1 MKIFPHIDKSVD
13 YSGFNRDNWNLR
25 IHAQHLLI
33 ADCAKNAT
41 TQAEREHHE
50 HKAGVRYTELLQLQY
65 LDLARC
71 HLIDP
76 MHNLF
81 LGTSKRMINLWK
93 ARGYLS
99 DTMCEKLQRKM
110 DLIVPPAYTG
120 RLPSK
125 VEAGF
130 AGFTAEQFM
139 LWTTLYSPFVLRDF
153 LPENLYSHWCLFSK
167 ACSILCKSCI
177 KKDEVKTADK
187 LLLEFCVGVETL
199 YGYQACTPNMHL
211 HCHLRDCILDVGP
224 LNSFWCFSFERYN
237 GILENMKKTWNS
249 PESQLIHKFSNLQAF
264 TGVTLPQSASPELI
278 HCFTAMRD
286 SKSALPDPI
295 VMDGYAVRNYEMN
308 ISCPAADIC
317 MLKMDFHSV
326 SLPGREKFMTEVQKD
341 LLTEMYATV
350 YGSENVHYIP
360 LRHVQFHQVYVFDEA
375 FTSKISRTTRSS
387 MVVGFWPQLS
397 SILKTSP
404 CTEDIRVG
412 EIQYFIIHKPILK
425 SQSGQPLQQSNKEHM
440 LAVVH
445 WFQDHP

>member
-1 MKIFPHIDKSVD
+1 
-13 YSGFNRDNWNLR
+13 
-25 IHAQHLLI
+25 
-33 ADCAKNAT
+33 
-41 TQAEREHHE
+41 
-50 HKAGVRYTELLQLQY
+50 
-65 LDLARC
+65 
-71 HLIDP
+71 
-76 MHNLF
+76 
-81 LGTSKRMINLWK
+81 
-93 ARGYLS
+93 
-99 DTMCEKLQRKM
+99 
-110 DLIVPPAYTG
+110 
-120 RLPSK
+120 
-125 VEAGF
+125 
-130 AGFTAEQFM
+130 
-139 LWTTLYSPFVLRDF
+139 
-153 LPENLYSHWCLFSK
+153 
-167 ACSILCKSCI
+167 
-177 KKDEVKTADK
+177 
-187 LLLEFCVGVETL
+187 
-199 YGYQACTPNMHL
+199 MHL

-237 GILENMKKTWNS
+237 GILESMKKTWNS

-278 HCFTAMRD
+278 HCFIAMRD

-295 VMDGYAVRNYEMN
+295 VIDGYAVRNYEMN

-445 WFQDHP
+445 WFQDHPRKLSLGQGIVLSATVTESFGPSLYIPLSRVMSRCAFADTVMDFEYGRDKVIVAMPLKRHHLF

>member
-1 MKIFPHIDKSVD
+1 MKVGSETKSLRCDYIEFPHHSKKSLKKECGTEVLKKVKTGSKYRLVPRKTDVYDGKLWHEWMRKNGIPFLEVPENLLFMLNIDWFQPFDHTQYSCGVIYIVIQNLPRNVRFKMENVIIVSTIPGPKEPNYYQLNNYLCPMVDELKKLWQGILFKTPHSFLKTTVIRAALCYLSSDLPATRKLCGFYGYNATYGCSKCMKIFPHIDKSVD

-199 YGYQACTPNMHL
+199 YGYQAC
-211 HCHLRDCILDVGP
+211 I
-224 LNSFWCFSFERYN
+224 
-237 GILENMKKTWNS
+237 
-249 PESQLIHKFSNLQAF
+249 
-264 TGVTLPQSASPELI
+264 
-278 HCFTAMRD
+278 
-286 SKSALPDPI
+286 
-295 VMDGYAVRNYEMN
+295 
-308 ISCPAADIC
+308 
-317 MLKMDFHSV
+317 
-326 SLPGREKFMTEVQKD
+326 
-341 LLTEMYATV
+341 
-350 YGSENVHYIP
+350 YI
-360 LRHVQFHQVYVFDEA
+360 A
-375 FTSKISRTTRSS
+375 I
-387 MVVGFWPQLS
+387 
-397 SILKTSP
+397 
-404 CTEDIRVG
+404 
-412 EIQYFIIHKPILK
+412 
-425 SQSGQPLQQSNKEHM
+425 
-440 LAVVH
+440 
-445 WFQDHP
+445 